1 MKPRNFPAR
10 KLARKLAA
18 EIRAMGSRAI
28 RCTSPAVRHAEEIER
43 ARAIRTKKDRSSRC

>member
-18 EIRAMGSRAI
+18 EQGFQVGTVWRLTPEDTIL
-28 RCTSPAVRHAEEIER
+28 AEER
-43 ARAIRTKKDRSSRC
+43 KKRSKKRRGS